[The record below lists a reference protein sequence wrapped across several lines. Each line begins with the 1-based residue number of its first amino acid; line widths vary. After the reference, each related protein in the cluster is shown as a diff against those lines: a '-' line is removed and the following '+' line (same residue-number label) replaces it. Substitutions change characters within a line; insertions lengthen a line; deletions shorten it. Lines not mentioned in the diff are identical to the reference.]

1 MMKKKVIFL
10 LILFTALVACKK
22 EESDAEQSTD
32 KNQTSQFLSVPDST
46 IQNVSRLVVPTLRDS
61 ANNVLLQQYKF
72 YTQDYLRAM
81 KAKDEEKVE
90 NLREKSQEWSDKTKR
105 LTNKLSSEE
114 LQAVNDFMQQLSAEL
129 NAVK

>member
-1 MMKKKVIFL
+1 MKKTAIFF
-10 LILFTALVACKK
+10 LILFTAFVACKK

-61 ANNVLLQQYKF
+61 VNNVLLQQYKS

-81 KAKDEEKVE
+81 KAKDEAKVE
-90 NLREKSQEWSDKTKR
+90 SLQASAQEWSDKTKR

-114 LQAVNDFMQQLSAEL
+114 LQAVNDFMQQLSTEL